1 MNVIN
6 MFNAFLASIMGIV
19 LSMVYSPVIAPL
31 IEAGYGA
38 ATTCAGTCANY
49 YVAHVGALVIP
60 FILILMFP
68 IVIAL
73 DDDARLKL
81 KRMIGG

>member
-38 ATTCAGTCANY
+38 STTCAATCVNY
-49 YVAHVGALVIP
+49 YVAHIGALAMSFVLMI
-60 FILILMFP
+60 MFP
-68 IVIAL
+68 LVIAL
-73 DDDARLKL
+73 DDDSRLKL

>member
-31 IEAGYGA
+31 IEVGYGA

-49 YVAHVGALVIP
+49 YVAHIGSLSMAFVLMI
-60 FILILMFP
+60 MFP
-68 IVIAL
+68 LVIAL

-81 KRMIGG
+81 KKMIGG